1 MLTRI
6 INAIYPPTCTLC
18 GSHSQISR
26 DLCVACEGDFTPNL
40 TACVRCALPLPF
52 DLHGAVCGECL
63 RSPPHQQTAWSAF
76 VYAQP
81 LEWMIQQ
88 LKFNDKMAYGRL
100 LGQLAI
106 PLLPRLDTPPDCII
120 PVPLHPKRFQ
130 QRGYNQ
136 AYELVKPLARQLNIR
151 IDTQSCRREKYTS
164 AQSDLDAKQRR
175 QNIRNA
181 FQFENTHAY
190 DHVIVFDD
198 VITTGSTI
206 AELVK
211 VIKQQGV
218 QRVDVWSLARVG
230 K

>member
-6 INAIYPPTCTLC
+6 INTIYPPTCVLC
-18 GSHSQISR
+18 GIHSRSAR
-26 DLCVACEGDFTPNL
+26 DLCDGCESDFISNQIACGS
-40 TACVRCALPLPF
+40 CALPLPF
-52 DLHGAVCGECL
+52 DLAGAICGECL
-63 RSPPHQQTAWSAF
+63 QSPPLQHQAWSAF

-88 LKFNDKMAYGRL
+88 LKFNGKVAFGGL

-106 PLLPRLDTPPDCII
+106 PFLPMLEEVPDCII
-120 PVPLHPKRFQ
+120 PVPLHPKRQQ

-136 AYELVKPLARQLNIR
+136 AYELVKPLARKLNTP
-151 IDTQSCRREKYTS
+151 IDTKSCSRQKHTS
-164 AQSDLDAKQRR
+164 AQSDLDAKQRKK
-175 QNIRNA
+175 NIRNA
-181 FQFENTHAY
+181 FQFKNTRQY
-190 DHVIVFDD
+190 NYVIVFDD

-211 VIKQQGV
+211 IIKKQGV
-218 QRVDVWSLARVG
+218 ERVDVWSLARVG